1 MRDFTEQN
9 DPAWYL
15 RLVKLAEDPGAQSMW
30 AADELAQLWHH
41 QLEANVPKCVEEL
54 SLVHALHCQ
63 TLCAGA
69 VPPIKSLRDLFLRH
83 APDVQVLAMVAKWM
97 ERALGDPEEL
107 LPREV
112 ALSLFNVSIVLARVR
127 CATKL
132 INGSD
137 TELARRA
144 DWVAARSWMDAGTA
158 EQMRLA
164 SRELGGIDSLEG
176 R

>member
-1 MRDFTEQN
+1 MCDFAEQN
-9 DPAWYL
+9 DSAWYL

-30 AADELAQLWHH
+30 AADELAELWHH
-41 QLEANVPKCVEEL
+41 QLEANVPKCIEEL

-63 TLCAGA
+63 TLCGSA
-69 VPPIKSLRDLFLRH
+69 VPPITSLRDLFARQ
-83 APDVQVLAMVAKWM
+83 APDIQVLTMVARWM
-97 ERALGDPEEL
+97 ERALGDPEEQ

-132 INGSD
+132 ISGSD

-144 DWVAARSWMDAGTA
+144 AWVASRPWMDAGTA
-158 EQMRLA
+158 EQMRHA
-164 SRELGGIDSLEG
+164 SRELGGIDSQEP